1 METLYDKAS
10 LVLNPGVY
18 DTGKVYV
25 TKPFDGSGDLTF
37 SRASNA
43 TRVNSSG
50 LVEKVRENLILQSN
64 TLSNASWIKTNLT
77 ITGGQTGYDGSS
89 NGWLY
94 TEGTFTGAL
103 PDLFQSYSTSTNVET
118 YSFYAKA
125 GTKNWIII
133 SIGLAGFTFVN
144 LSDGSI
150 GSSFGGNPLTVTTQ
164 SLGGGWYRVRAVSPT
179 GSKNGLSIHLT
190 TGDTITAYNG
200 NGTGTIYIQNFQR
213 ETGDIATDYI
223 ATTSAAVSVGPV
235 SGLPR
240 LDYSGGASCPSL
252 LLEPQRTNLVTYSEQ
267 INNAAWNSAGGTTT
281 ANTAV
286 SPSGYQDADTLT
298 GVRFQSGFSSNTY
311 TLSAFAKKVDG
322 NGTFVLRFDVPSTY
336 VAVFNLNNGTIV
348 STDAGYTSTITD
360 YGNGWYRCTLTTPA
374 STTISNVVLIS
385 ANDGA
390 SSTYVWGAQLEAG
403 AYATSYIPTL
413 SSAVTRVADGSGTS
427 DTFGTTYTL
436 DADFGLY
443 WEGVINGN
451 TAYPVFYSGGNY
463 AAGADFRSYFVYTG
477 AALQLFGVGEVLTAQ
492 ITIALT
498 AGTNYKILVKR
509 VGSTIKWYV
518 NGTEYANI
526 SGFTTTTVKIRSL
539 FGTTLG
545 APNHES
551 VKQALIFQTT
561 ISDADAIAL
570 TA

>member
-1 METLYDKAS
+1 MSFFTQASFVMDPNVYGVGKLY
-10 LVLNPGVY
+10 VP
-18 DTGKVYV
+18 
-25 TKPFDGSGDLTF
+25 KPTDGSGDLTF
-37 SRASNA
+37 TRASNG
-43 TRVNSSG
+43 TRVNQDG
-50 LVEKVRENLILQSN
+50 LIEKVRQNVLLYSNDFSNAAWSNSNVTLTSGQEDPFGGTTGWRYLMTVISNSYIYQNNKTISGAEMTLSFWVKSN
-64 TLSNASWIKTNLT
+64 TGSNQSFQATANSGAQASPSFTATTSW
-77 ITGGQTGYDGSS
+77 QRFS
-89 NGWLY
+89 W
-94 TEGTFTGAL
+94 TFT
-103 PDLFQSYSTSTNVET
+103 SS
-118 YSFYAKA
+118 A
-125 GTKNWIII
+125 GNNNI
-133 SIGLAGFTFVN
+133 L
-144 LSDGSI
+144 L
-150 GSSFGGNPLTVTTQ
+150 
-164 SLGGGWYRVRAVSPT
+164 
-179 GSKNGLSIHLT
+179 
-190 TGDTITAYNG
+190 AYNPVF
-200 NGTGTIYIQNFQR
+200 NCDLLIYGAQF
-213 ETGDIATDYI
+213 ETGVMTDYI
-223 ATTSAAVSVGPV
+223 PTTSAAVSVGP
-235 SGLPR
+235 LANIPR
-240 LDYSGGASCPSL
+240 LNYGADGCPSL

-267 INNAAWNSAGGTTT
+267 LNQWNGSNVTITANTSQSPDGYQNADNVNITATNGYWRRSPLTFASSTSYAASVFVKKSATTGTKTFKFYYNNNSLAPNNGEWKCVVDLTNINATTTT
-281 ANTAV
+281 AGTAV
-286 SPSGYQDADTLT
+286 T
-298 GVRFQSGFSSNTY
+298 GKPTI
-311 TLSAFAKKVDG
+311 LSTKLV
-322 NGTFVLRFDVPSTY
+322 
-336 VAVFNLNNGTIV
+336 
-348 STDAGYTSTITD
+348 D
-360 YGNGWYRCTLTTPA
+360 YGNDWYRVEVAFTTGSGA
-374 STTISNVVLIS
+374 GNSLSEIGFEANGVVVDFD
-385 ANDGA
+385 A
-390 SSTYVWGAQLEAG
+390 YGAQLEA
-403 AYATSYIPTL
+403 ASYASSYIPTL